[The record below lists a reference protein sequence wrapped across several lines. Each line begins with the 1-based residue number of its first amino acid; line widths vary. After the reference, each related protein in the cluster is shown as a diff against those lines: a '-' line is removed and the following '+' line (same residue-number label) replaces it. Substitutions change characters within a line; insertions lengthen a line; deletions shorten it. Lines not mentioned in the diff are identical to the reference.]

1 MTRRLRR
8 GQEEAEDNITPLLD
22 IVFIMLIFFIV
33 TATFVDEDGIVPN
46 LPEPSPENPD
56 APPPPSMLLTVQTNG
71 FVRVDRAREI
81 DPRSVKNTVS
91 EFIVKDDKS
100 VVIIS
105 AEGDADVGT
114 TMSVLDY
121 ARDGAPGAY
130 NRITLTTQQQGG

>member
-8 GQEEAEDNITPLLD
+8 GQEEAEVNITPLLD

-33 TATFVDEDGIVPN
+33 TATFVDEDGIAPN
-46 LPEPSPENPD
+46 LPEPPQEEEPTN
-56 APPPPSMLLTVQTNG
+56 PPPVMLLTVQTNG
-71 FVRVDRAREI
+71 FVRVDGTREI

-105 AEGDADVGT
+105 AQGDADVGT

-121 ARDGAPGAY
+121 ARDGAPSAHD
-130 NRITLTTQQQGG
+130 RITLTTQRQQ

>member
-8 GQEEAEDNITPLLD
+8 GEEAAEVNITPLLD

-46 LPEPSPENPD
+46 LPEPTPDNPD
-56 APPPPSMLLTVQTNG
+56 SQPPPTMLLTVQANG
-71 FVRVDRAREI
+71 FVQVDGTRRI

-91 EFIVKDDKS
+91 EFVVKDDKS

-105 AEGDADVGT
+105 AEPEADVGT
-114 TMSVLDY
+114 TIAVLDY
-121 ARDGAPGAY
+121 ARDGAPAAR
-130 NRITLTTQQQGG
+130 NRITLTTTQR